1 MTAASFA
8 ELLRRQSARLAD
20 RQMTD
25 NASEALARSLGEPRD
40 SPPKPRPE
48 LLERIRTA
56 LIQSATS
63 NQWDNIPALFW
74 SHAPWTFWRGDPAT
88 VGLHPEVLRR
98 YGEFLMKYRRAG
110 RSLQRLIDAWM
121 DACRPDLPEASGAVA
136 LIKLMLSRRGGPVA
150 ETWAVPEAEFGMF
163 DSVGG
168 ARRVGEAMARSRE
181 ETRRVLS
188 LCGLDDE
195 NRRNGGFGIATFRAF
210 LEKMSSDLRAG
221 AMSEDR
227 LKGLLS
233 FIGAQP
239 AWRGNSSVA
248 HCLLRPWLG
257 DSQPTPQIRDAIRA
271 YVIEAFGDPRTPG
284 NARWQ
289 PVDRAAEHVFRRWL
303 AAITLREF
311 FDVISDRADEAHWRY
326 RNAFWTAVLDADL
339 VEDAWVLLGRDVQ
352 EQTRS
357 RFGNDI
363 PCGRL
368 IGFAGGQSV
377 ILMRVR
383 NLVVAEV
390 SHSGALRI
398 WRDGDAQAP
407 AMGRSEMRRVELVAP
422 CLNFGTSDDPQGL
435 HHDGSTE
442 GKWQGNAARLIFDHT
457 RARLGPSDYM
467 PR

>member
-1 MTAASFA
+1 
-8 ELLRRQSARLAD
+8 
-20 RQMTD
+20 
-25 NASEALARSLGEPRD
+25 
-40 SPPKPRPE
+40 
-48 LLERIRTA
+48 
-56 LIQSATS
+56 
-63 NQWDNIPALFW
+63 
-74 SHAPWTFWRGDPAT
+74 
-88 VGLHPEVLRR
+88 
-98 YGEFLMKYRRAG
+98 
-110 RSLQRLIDAWM
+110 M
-121 DACRPDLPEASGAVA
+121 DACRPDLPEASGAVD
-136 LIKLMLSRRGGPVA
+136 LIKLMLSRRGNPVA

-168 ARRVGEAMARSRE
+168 PRRVGEAMARSRE

-210 LEKMSSDLRAG
+210 LEKMSSDLRVG

-233 FIGAQP
+233 FIGARP
-239 AWRGNSSVA
+239 AWQGNSSVA
-248 HCLLRPWLG
+248 DCLLRPWLR
-257 DSQPTPQIRDAIRA
+257 DRQPTPQIRVAIHA

-289 PVDRAAEHVFRRWL
+289 AVDRAAEHVFRRWL

-311 FDVISDRADEAHWRY
+311 FDVISDRADEAQWRY

-352 EQTRS
+352 VQTRS

-435 HHDGSTE
+435 HHDGASE
-442 GKWQGNAARLIFDHT
+442 GKWQRNAARLIFDHT
-457 RARLGPSDYM
+457 RVRLQPREYM